1 MPFGVKENVRGCSA
15 YYCNFLIHGFP
26 SYPFAHITVISDA
39 SEHQNWA
46 CIFQPDYPFLPLARN
61 TLSKST
67 HATWAG
73 IRHLW
78 MCIWYLPV
86 DVEAAIVVA
95 FDEKPQHCFAGN
107 DPHPGC
113 LLAPLQSTASPPT
126 ITVTTITITIT
137 IILTVT
143 ITITPNVP
151 VTTIT
156 LL

>member
-1 MPFGVKENVRGCSA
+1 MLML
-15 YYCNFLIHGFP
+15 LIP
-26 SYPFAHITVISDA
+26 ILATALNEIS
-39 SEHQNWA
+39 SN
-46 CIFQPDYPFLPLARN
+46 
-61 TLSKST
+61 
-67 HATWAG
+67 
-73 IRHLW
+73 
-78 MCIWYLPV
+78 YLLV

-95 FDEKPQHCFAGN
+95 FDEKQQHCFAGN

-143 ITITPNVP
+143 ITLTTNVP

-156 LL
+156 VP

>member
-1 MPFGVKENVRGCSA
+1 
-15 YYCNFLIHGFP
+15 
-26 SYPFAHITVISDA
+26 
-39 SEHQNWA
+39 
-46 CIFQPDYPFLPLARN
+46 
-61 TLSKST
+61 
-67 HATWAG
+67 
-73 IRHLW
+73 

-126 ITVTTITITIT
+126 ITVTITVTITIT
-137 IILTVT
+137 IIITTVT
-143 ITITPNVP
+143 INTP

-156 LL
+156 LP